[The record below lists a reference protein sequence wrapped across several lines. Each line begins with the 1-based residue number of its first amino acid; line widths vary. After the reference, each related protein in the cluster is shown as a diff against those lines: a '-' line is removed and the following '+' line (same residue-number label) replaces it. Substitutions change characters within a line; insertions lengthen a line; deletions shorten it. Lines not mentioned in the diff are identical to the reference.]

1 MPRAAAAYSSVPN
14 RAYASSVRLEQLGV
28 VVRHLLEVGHD
39 PFGVDAVAVEAA
51 AELVVDATARHAVEG
66 AVEDAARRLARV
78 VGPAVQQ
85 QRHRAGV
92 RKLGAPSESAVH
104 RIEYPGHLGDRVL
117 EHLERRLAGRGLV
130 QVVAHH
136 APHRLR
142 LRLHLSAPRA
152 IGVEHALEH
161 GAEAGPAMRAVGREV
176 GAAVE
181 HLAGG
186 REKRRQ
192 RPAALPGQRLHRPL
206 VAGVDVRPLVPVHL
220 DADEVLVQEL
230 GERRIL
236 VGLAVHHV
244 APVAP
249 DGADVEQHRAVLR
262 AGGREGL
269 VAPGIPVDGLM
280 GGGLEVGRGGGP
292 EAVGG
297 HRWLVVIAGR

>member
-1 MPRAAAAYSSVPN
+1 M
-14 RAYASSVRLEQLGV
+14 E
-28 VVRHLLEVGHD
+28 
-39 PFGVDAVAVEAA
+39 
-51 AELVVDATARHAVEG
+51 
-66 AVEDAARRLARV
+66 
-78 VGPAVQQ
+78 Q

-104 RIEYPGHLGDRVL
+104 RIEHLGHLGDRVL

-130 QVVAHH
+130 QVVADH

-152 IGVEHALEH
+152 ICVEHALEH
-161 GAEAGPAMRAVGREV
+161 GTEAGPAMRAVGRKV

-186 REKRRQ
+186 REKGRQ

-230 GERRIL
+230 GECRIL

-249 DGADVEQHRAVLR
+249 DGADVEQHGAVLR
-262 AGGREGL
+262 AGGLEGL

-280 GGGLEVGRGGGP
+280 GGGLQVGRGGGP
-292 EAVGG
+292 EAVRG
-297 HRWLVVIAGR
+297 HRWLYHRWKVAKRAHMRAPFECCGQRPEPPRQDGFLWLSEYTYAATAFTSSSVICEPPLGGIGILLLDSSAVTPVVICLTMAS